1 MIPFTFNTLLAD
13 SRALVTV
20 ICEIDLEIDY
30 VEFQEVI
37 YEGFNVFDVLSQNQ
51 WDDLESDALKAYKV
65 EQYEQLTIDD
75 DNHRRLEAVYGLSNP
90 SFNIR

>member
-1 MIPFTFNTLLAD
+1 MIHFTFNTLLAD

-30 VEFQEVI
+30 VEFHEVF
-37 YEGFNVFDVLSQNQ
+37 YDGFNVFDVLSQNQ

-65 EQYEQLTIDD
+65 EQYEQQTIDYD
-75 DNHRRLEAVYGLSNP
+75 LNHA
-90 SFNIR
+90 